1 MQGAQRH
8 EANHETDFIYRGHRR
23 RGVPDRRRCLCAGG
37 RKLCRKF
44 DRGATISLVV
54 SHSGSAYTV
63 TSMSVGMIA
72 PCKKTGN
79 TANEGWGFGL
89 NQDISSGSAD
99 FTSQN
104 DYYYTTGSMHFV
116 GHTQIKG
123 TITSY
128 TATFVPGMTP
138 PKQAQFCTSA
148 KQAFTLNATAPGKV
162 LPLPATVDTGR
173 LKPGR

>member
-1 MQGAQRH
+1 MKRISIIAGIAGAACLISGGALAQ
-8 EANHETDFIYRGHRR
+8 AAGSFAGSSTD
-23 RGVPDRRRCLCAGG
+23 
-37 RKLCRKF
+37 
-44 DRGATISLVV
+44 GATISLVV

-148 KQAFTLNATAPGKV
+148 KQAFTLNADAPGKV
-162 LPLPATVDTGR
+162 QPLPANVDTGR

>member
-1 MQGAQRH
+1 MKRISFIVGIAGA
-8 EANHETDFIYRGHRR
+8 A
-23 RGVPDRRRCLCAGG
+23 CLIAGG
-37 RKLCRKF
+37 AYAQAAGSF
-44 DRGATISLVV
+44 AGSSTDGATISLVV